1 MPVTMKGGTE
11 WNGAQLRTSGESGM
25 DFLRR
30 WHSDANQWL
39 TSQGEKG
46 AGTLQTM
53 GTVGVRGT
61 NAQRPSVQFS
71 SVQSLSHVRLCATP

>member
-30 WHSDANQWL
+30 WHSDVNQWL

-71 SVQSLSHVRLCATP
+71 SVQSLSRIRLFAIP